1 MFHPLLHTTAESLPR
16 RSCTASC
23 TSAAH
28 VPISSAA
35 PSPSFLNPSRNL
47 PFPFPRYA
55 QLHRFLRER
64 CLHNR
69 LTEDQSRWVFQQ
81 MIVGLDFCHRMV
93 RRALV
98 PLPIA
103 AQWGW
108 RFLMLLFPLCAAPI
122 QSVCFVAPYC
132 MAWPWLGQPRPEPVN
147 LLLCQT

>member
-1 MFHPLLHTTAESLPR
+1 MFHPLLHTTAASLPR

-23 TSAAH
+23 TSAACTRSLAQ
-28 VPISSAA
+28 PL
-35 PSPSFLNPSRNL
+35 LNPSQNL

-108 RFLMLLFPLCAAPI
+108 RFLMLRFHSVPLLFSLCVSLLPT
-122 QSVCFVAPYC
+122 
-132 MAWPWLGQPRPEPVN
+132 AWRGHGLASRD
-147 LLLCQT
+147 LKL